1 MRVGLDPVREV
12 TPVET
17 PSVPT
22 RVDDLRVGSTV
33 IHGITGR
40 PARLTGVVPLPA
52 GSVRLEF
59 QYAPPYVV
67 WRHAVAMVTRPVQ
80 SSP

>member
-17 PSVPT
+17 PTVPV
-22 RVDDLRVGSTV
+22 RVEDLKVGSTV

-40 PARLTGVVPLPA
+40 PARLTGVVNLPA

-67 WRHAVAMVTRPVQ
+67 WRQAVAMVTRPVQ

>member
-17 PSVPT
+17 PTVPV
-22 RVDDLRVGSTV
+22 RVEDLRVGSTV

-67 WRHAVAMVTRPVQ
+67 WRQAVAMVARPVQ

>member
-22 RVDDLRVGSTV
+22 RVDDLRVGSMV

-40 PARLTGVVPLPA
+40 PARLTGVVNLPA

-67 WRHAVAMVTRPVQ
+67 WRHAVAMVARPVQ

>member
-1 MRVGLDPVREV
+1 MRVGLDPIREV

-17 PSVPT
+17 PTVPT

-40 PARLTGVVPLPA
+40 PARLTGVVNLPA

-67 WRHAVAMVTRPVQ
+67 WRQAVAMVTRPVQ

>member
-1 MRVGLDPVREV
+1 M
-12 TPVET
+12 ET

-22 RVDDLRVGSTV
+22 QVDDLRVGSTV

-40 PARLTGVVPLPA
+40 PARLTGVVFLPA

>member
-1 MRVGLDPVREV
+1 MRIGLDPVREV
-12 TPVET
+12 TPVEPVT
-17 PSVPT
+17 VPV
-22 RVDDLRVGSTV
+22 RVEDLKVGATV

-40 PARLTGVVPLPA
+40 PARLTGVVNLPA

-67 WRHAVAMVTRPVQ
+67 WRQAVAIVTQPVQ
-80 SSP
+80 SSK